1 MKKIVLVGGGGHCKS
16 VIDSI
21 RSKNEF
27 EIVGITDPVD
37 KGEILNVKI
46 LGTDYILQDM
56 HNQGVEYA
64 FITVGSIGNPKLRI
78 TLYDMLSK
86 IGFKFPAIIDKT
98 AIVSEECSIGEGT
111 FVGKGAIVNAEA
123 IIGKQA
129 IINTG
134 AIVEHDCLV
143 GDFVHIAPG
152 ATLSG
157 GVTIEKYCHVGTN
170 ATIIEGISVVKSTVI
185 GAGSVVINSIDKA
198 SKVYGNPARG
208 KEYE

>member
-64 FITVGSIGNPKLRI
+64 FITVGSI
-78 TLYDMLSK
+78 
-86 IGFKFPAIIDKT
+86 
-98 AIVSEECSIGEGT
+98 
-111 FVGKGAIVNAEA
+111 
-123 IIGKQA
+123 
-129 IINTG
+129 
-134 AIVEHDCLV
+134 
-143 GDFVHIAPG
+143 
-152 ATLSG
+152 
-157 GVTIEKYCHVGTN
+157 
-170 ATIIEGISVVKSTVI
+170 
-185 GAGSVVINSIDKA
+185 
-198 SKVYGNPARG
+198 
-208 KEYE
+208 